1 MANTFIPIDE
11 ALSLAAGLGQAP
23 AGLSGKE
30 ILDAFV
36 EESEVDYENSG
47 SDDHRLAPA
56 LGVRKDIC
64 VTRYNLY
71 ELLETAIQY
80 ELGDEEK
87 CPFKTT
93 TEDDQTLIDVVSFS
107 LWLYH
112 DYGIDI
118 PLHAYIDLL
127 EINNL
132 PQDAAW
138 KDIAI
143 TLTNI
148 DLISF
153 VYKDG
158 DPIKKSFYDIGLADK
173 RNNLPN
179 SEAGMLLGL
188 SKKIKFP
195 PDGMDIGYAK
205 RLMHGLRKLL
215 RAFTGI
221 SSDPFRVKTEADGWL
236 PRFKLINNSKSD
248 SFRELKSILMA
259 KKSSAYNYVRI
270 PDDAQS
276 FIDEAEELPK

>member
-11 ALSLAAGLGQAP
+11 ALSLASGLGQVP

-36 EESEVDYENSG
+36 EESEVDYENSDSESHLLG
-47 SDDHRLAPA
+47 TA
-56 LGVRKDIC
+56 LGFRKDIC
-64 VTRYNLY
+64 ITRYNLY

-80 ELGDEEK
+80 ELSDQDK
-87 CPFKTT
+87 CPFKATT
-93 TEDDQTLIDVVSFS
+93 KGDQTLIDVVSFS

-138 KDIAI
+138 KDITI
-143 TLTNI
+143 ILTSI

-153 VYKDG
+153 VYKEG
-158 DPIKKSFYDIGLADK
+158 EPIKKSFYDIGLADK

-179 SEAGMLLGL
+179 SEAGILLGL
-188 SKKIKFP
+188 SKKKKFP
-195 PDGMDIGYAK
+195 PDDKDIGYAK

-221 SSDPFRVKTEADGWL
+221 TADPFSDRNKTDGWL
-236 PRFKLINNSKSD
+236 PRFKLIDNSKSD

-259 KKSSAYNYVRI
+259 EKASAYNYVRT